1 VIRSLKLE
9 GKYIVPADYEE
20 KFEKALL
27 TFKYQ
32 RVFCPI
38 KKHLVTLNELD
49 LEGLYNNKEEVLKNL
64 AENPNEVDHIIENN
78 LITKILELED
88 LDFLGP

>member
-1 VIRSLKLE
+1 MKLE
-9 GKYIVPADYEE
+9 GKYVVPADYED

-27 TFKYQ
+27 TFKFQ

-49 LEGLYNNKEEVLKNL
+49 LESIYNDKEAVLKNL
-64 AENPNEVDHIIENN
+64 AEDPSEVDKMIEIN
-78 LITKILELED
+78 LITKILEVEN